1 MVDFIDLP
9 IPQIDADALGPTVG
23 ERFPDIV
30 LPDQSGTLIDLHEDR
45 AGRRALFIVHRSA
58 DW

>member
-1 MVDFIDLP
+1 MADFIDLP
-9 IPQIDADALGPTVG
+9 IPEIDAEALGPQVG
-23 ERFPDIV
+23 ERFPDVI
-30 LPDQSGTLIDLHEDR
+30 LPDQSGNPINLHEDR

>member
-1 MVDFIDLP
+1 MTNFVDLP
-9 IPQIDADALGPTVG
+9 IPEIDAEALGPAVG

-30 LPDQSGTLIDLHEDR
+30 LADQTGRPVDLHQHR
-45 AGRRALFIVHRSA
+45 GGRKALFIVHRSA